1 MEISIKLDFNDKWVL
16 DYEVNINGEK
26 FKINTTWVVQNVV
39 IAFMAFNAFMALKN
53 SIVVGLCADRIHG
66 YTGGRCKGI
75 YPFDPFSNYS
85 LKFKP
90 YNLWL
95 IINWT
100 VVFLNWN
107 PKFTCLR
114 SYLHIIDTYFEKES
128 LSFTSFLDIDFSLY
142 VCVFWII
149 W

>member
-66 YTGGRCKGI
+66 YTGGRCKVYI
-75 YPFDPFSNYS
+75 PVTLSQ
-85 LKFKP
+85 
-90 YNLWL
+90 
-95 IINWT
+95 II
-100 VVFLNWN
+100 V
-107 PKFTCLR
+107 
-114 SYLHIIDTYFEKES
+114 
-128 LSFTSFLDIDFSLY
+128 
-142 VCVFWII
+142 
-149 W
+149 